1 MTTDGAPEAAGHLEG
16 TFVVEGLV
24 EGRLGRPE
32 TAERVRAW
40 AAEQAAS
47 ALHFALEVDGATF
60 SLLPSPE
67 PVRAA
72 ALRPDPGVRLEE
84 ALRALVAT
92 LPTDVRGETYST
104 LHSVEVRPGQLVRNV
119 YAVTPAGDVRR
130 EERIVAATTRP
141 PAGPPSTRT
150 LVMGALAGLGALAVL
165 FAISSIFVDWGA
177 TLRGFWHQVSPLSPD
192 DVKVDAA
199 AFDGHFKVTKHAV
212 GAESRSVVLTLARGP
227 KFPAS
232 LDAAPPAPATWR
244 EGLAADAVALGRV
257 HAEVYDAQG
266 AWIGSAE
273 VRIAG
278 LREKETVEVSV
289 PVTRE
294 PRPARVVLVP

>member
-1 MTTDGAPEAAGHLEG
+1 MTGDGAPIEAGQVEG
-16 TFVVEGLV
+16 AFVMEGLV

-32 TAERVRAW
+32 SAERVRAW
-40 AAEQAAS
+40 AAEQAAA

-72 ALRPDPGVRLEE
+72 ALRPDPGQRLEE

-104 LHSVEVRPGQLVRNV
+104 LRSVEVRPGQLVKCV

-130 EERIVAATTRP
+130 EERIVAATTTP
-141 PAGPPSTRT
+141 PAAALSTK
-150 LVMGALAGLGALAVL
+150 ALALRALAALGALGLL

-177 TLRGFWHQVSPLSPD
+177 TLRGYWHQVSPLSAD
-192 DVKVDAA
+192 DVKVDAT
-199 AFDGHFKVTKHAV
+199 AFDGYFAVTQHAI
-212 GAESRSVVLTLARGP
+212 GPDSRSVVLTVARGP
-227 KFPAS
+227 RFPLRLEDAP
-232 LDAAPPAPATWR
+232 AAPTSWR
-244 EGLAADAVALGRV
+244 DGLAASAVALGRV
-257 HAEVYDAQG
+257 HADLFDAKG
-266 AWIGSAE
+266 AWIGTVD
-273 VRIAG
+273 VRVAG
-278 LREKETVEVSV
+278 LRDQPAVEVAV